1 MKKKLKRK
9 KEKKKP
15 EKDKIEDPI
24 ICKIVKMKRK
34 IQVWQYFHGVTE
46 HCFWWK
52 LIILFYFMST
62 IIWFFLCLY
71 MQIVGI
77 LLHALKKCITLPI
90 LRVAILFSLVQGKK
104 KLTHLPVEHKRLH
117 YHQQSSIIERER
129 ESHIIVLLCALR
141 LFFLPRNMLI
151 HCIFWFRMLEKKK
164 PKKSLFFEW

>member
-1 MKKKLKRK
+1 
-9 KEKKKP
+9 
-15 EKDKIEDPI
+15 
-24 ICKIVKMKRK
+24 MKRK

-62 IIWFFLCLY
+62 II
-71 MQIVGI
+71 
-77 LLHALKKCITLPI
+77 LLLSLSVYANCRDPPPCFKKMHYSSNLESCNPLLIG
-90 LRVAILFSLVQGKK
+90 SGKK
-104 KLTHLPVEHKRLH
+104 KLTHLPVEHKRFH

-129 ESHIIVLLCALR
+129 ERESHIIVLLCVLR

-164 PKKSLFFEW
+164 AQKITILWMVAHFKF